1 MDWIER
7 WLGLSPDNGD
17 GSLEALLLI
26 ALVALP
32 VGLRLLRDGRV
43 GAAFRGVLAGRRH

>member
-7 WLGLSPDNGD
+7 LLGVSPDNGD

-32 VGLRLLRDGRV
+32 VGLRILRASRV
-43 GAAFRGVLAGRRH
+43 GSAFRRFFVAR